1 LLYIFVNEIT
11 NKHNMAKRKTPTKQI
26 NVSMSIDTDMVKL
39 KEGLKAKAKL
49 KKFKSVNAYLDS
61 NIKKLAK

>member
-1 LLYIFVNEIT
+1 MLYIFVNEIT

>member
-1 LLYIFVNEIT
+1 
-11 NKHNMAKRKTPTKQI
+11 MAKRKTPTKQI
-26 NVSMSIDTDMVKL
+26 NVSMSIDTDMIKL
-39 KEGLKAKAKL
+39 KEGLKAKAKS

>member
-1 LLYIFVNEIT
+1 
-11 NKHNMAKRKTPTKQI
+11 MAKRKTPTKQI
-26 NVSMSIDTDMVKL
+26 NVSMSIDTDMIKL
-39 KEGLKAKAKL
+39 KEGLKAKANL

>member
-1 LLYIFVNEIT
+1 
-11 NKHNMAKRKTPTKQI
+11 MAKRKTPTKQI
-26 NVSMSIDTDMVKL
+26 NVSMSIDTDMIKL

-61 NIKKLAK
+61 NIKKLANEKRIRNIKRNAC

>member
-1 LLYIFVNEIT
+1 
-11 NKHNMAKRKTPTKQI
+11 MAKRKTPTKQI

-39 KEGLKAKAKL
+39 KEGLKANTKL